1 MRTKVIWNLIV
12 GLAYLSSTTT
22 SEAGLINQKC
32 DVCHT
37 IHNSQAGVPMA
48 YNTGPNPSLL
58 RNDCI
63 GCHTGTNSDTS
74 LFPFVLDTEQ
84 IPVYETTG
92 TEGTTNT
99 LAGGNFYWVV
109 PSDSKGHNVIGV
121 TTLEDQTLHL
131 TPPGGSNLDSRLTCA
146 GQYGCHGDRS
156 ESNQFAAM
164 KYSHHYTKPQ
174 LWQDG
179 STIARSYRFLDG
191 IQGFGHTTYE
201 YRPSKS
207 SHNKYY
213 GKDRSVETDTAT
225 GTISSL
231 CSQCHADFHNGYE
244 NIASGSF
251 GNGVWFR
258 HPTNF
263 DMGRASAGSEF
274 ASYNSGDGTDNNYS
288 VISPVATS
296 NTAALVNET
305 VYTVSDDAI
314 VMCLSCH
321 RPHGTPY
328 SSLLRWNYKGWPAD
342 GYNGCAI
349 CHTLKD

>member
-1 MRTKVIWNLIV
+1 MRAKIIWSLIIV
-12 GLAYLSSTTT
+12 LIYLLSLTT
-22 SEAGLINQKC
+22 SEAKLISEKC
-32 DVCHT
+32 GVCHT
-37 IHNSQAGVPMA
+37 IHNSQGGVEMA

-63 GCHTGTNSDTS
+63 GCHTGTNITDS
-74 LFPFVLDTEQ
+74 FPFVLDTSEELD
-84 IPVYETTG
+84 YGTTG

-109 PSDSKGHNVIGV
+109 STDSTGHNVTGV
-121 TTLEDQTLHL
+121 TTLEDQTHGLV
-131 TPPGGSNLDSRLTCA
+131 PPGGTALDERLTCA

-156 ESNQFAAM
+156 ESDQFTAM
-164 KYSHHYTKPQ
+164 KYSHHYTKPL

-179 STIARSYRFLDG
+179 STIAKSYRFLDG

-201 YRPSKS
+201 YLPSQT

-213 GKDRSVETDTAT
+213 GKDRSAETDTAT

-231 CSQCHADFHNGYE
+231 CSQCHADFHNGSG
-244 NIASGSF
+244 NVASGTF
-251 GNGVWFR
+251 GGGVWFR
-258 HPTNF
+258 HPTDF
-263 DMGRASAGSEF
+263 DMGRASAGNEF
-274 ASYNSGDGTDNNYS
+274 NSYNGGSGTSNPYS
-288 VISPVATS
+288 VISPVATA
-296 NTAALVNET
+296 NTGASVNQT

-328 SSLLRWNYKGWPAD
+328 SSLLRWNYKGWPSD
-342 GYNGCAI
+342 GYNGCAK